1 MGVWDLK
8 KKYFPLDTGTI
19 VSLSLKRFTTS
30 VYSKSST
37 LKLRRSKF
45 VKVTFNLIAS
55 SLSSN
60 DDLGQLI
67 LQARSDNSC
76 CIPCCLPYY
85 DAEFESHNE
94 HARSDFDLQV
104 RRHRSQWAG
113 RSQQLQ
119 IPHLVLRRWQQH
131 HLRHGLFQP
140 HFTRPTGP
148 RCLSSPGR

>member
-30 VYSKSST
+30 VYLQSST
-37 LKLRRSKF
+37 LKLRRWKF

-67 LQARSDNSC
+67 
-76 CIPCCLPYY
+76 
-85 DAEFESHNE
+85 
-94 HARSDFDLQV
+94 
-104 RRHRSQWAG
+104 
-113 RSQQLQ
+113 
-119 IPHLVLRRWQQH
+119 
-131 HLRHGLFQP
+131 
-140 HFTRPTGP
+140 
-148 RCLSSPGR
+148 